1 MTRKLLSGDEA
12 IARGAWEAGCH
23 VAAAYPGTPSTEIL
37 ESLSTYKDVYS
48 EWSTNEK
55 VALEVA
61 LGASIAGARALACMK
76 HVGLNVA
83 ADPLFSAAY
92 IGARGGLVI
101 VTADDPG
108 LHSSQNEQDNR
119 YYGMMAKIP
128 VICPSDSQESKDFTR
143 RAFDISEQFD
153 IPVLLRITTR
163 SAHSSSVVE
172 LGERL
177 PRAVKGYEKQ
187 ITRNMVLPAFAKV
200 RHVDLE
206 QRLDRVRAWNEEC
219 DLNRIETGS
228 RQMGIVCDG
237 VSYQYAREVFPEASF
252 LKLGMVWPFPRE
264 LVRRFAATVDEL
276 VVVEETDPFIETQIR
291 ALYSSPGPSS
301 LAPGPL
307 PKITGKDKLPR
318 TDELSPRVLRSS
330 LLKESANAKVQTPN
344 SAAGRSE
351 FDARRST
358 LPVQGLPNRPPAL
371 CPGCPHTGIFWGL
384 QKQKLIIGGDIGCYT
399 LGGLPPHSAMDT
411 CIDMGASITV
421 AHGFDKALGTT
432 DPRRRVAFI
441 GDSTFFHSGITGLIN
456 TVYNQSNVI
465 TIISDNRT
473 TGMTGHQNHPGTG
486 ETLMGKFG
494 PIIKPEDVA
503 KACGVKSVVVVDPYK
518 VKETRKV
525 VRELLAKNEPAVII
539 NRRAC
544 ALHIRLH
551 NPVLEV
557 DPEKCTGCKTC
568 ITLGC
573 PALSFGKTGT
583 VPSQGPV
590 RLPGTVLDFSETDG
604 APSRG
609 KAHIAD
615 TICVGCGMCADVCPQ
630 SAIAQATKDK
640 GAMTKDEGQ
649 GTTSATGGAL

>member
-1 MTRKLLSGDEA
+1 MTKKLLSGDEA
-12 IARGAWEAGCH
+12 VARGAWEAGCH

-37 ESLSTYKDVYS
+37 ETLSTYEDIYC

-61 LGASIAGARALACMK
+61 LGASISGARALATMK

-119 YYGMMAKIP
+119 YYGLMARIP
-128 VICPSDSQESKDFTR
+128 VLCPSDSQDALDFTR
-143 RAFDISEQFD
+143 RAFDLSEEFD
-153 IPVLLRITTR
+153 IPVLLRLTTR

-172 LGERL
+172 LGERQAR
-177 PRAVKGYEKQ
+177 PVKGYEKQ
-187 ITRNMVLPAFAKV
+187 ITRTMVLPAFAKV
-200 RHVDLE
+200 RHADLE
-206 QRLDRVRAWNEEC
+206 QRIDRVRDWNEKS
-219 DLNRIETGS
+219 DLNRIEAGS
-228 RQMGIVCDG
+228 KKLGIICDG
-237 VSYQYAREVFPEASF
+237 VAYQYAREVFPDASF
-252 LKLGMVWPFPRE
+252 LKLGMVWPFPQE

-276 VVVEETDPFIETQIR
+276 IVIEETDPFIETQIR
-291 ALYSSPGPSS
+291 ALGI
-301 LAPGPL
+301 
-307 PKITGKDKLPR
+307 KVTGKDKLPR
-318 TDELSPRVLRSS
+318 TDELSPCVLRHS
-330 LLKESANAKVQTPN
+330 LTGEGKPVEPEAN
-344 SAAGRSE
+344 
-351 FDARRST
+351 
-358 LPVQGLPNRPPAL
+358 LPKRPPAL

-411 CIDMGASITV
+411 CIDMGASV
-421 AHGFDKALGTT
+421 SFAHGCDKALGKT
-432 DPRRRVAFI
+432 DPRRRIAFI

-486 ETLMGKFG
+486 QTLMGKVG
-494 PIIKPEDVA
+494 HVIKPEDIA
-503 KACGVKSVVVVDPYK
+503 KACGTENVVVVDPYK

-525 VRELLAKNEPAVII
+525 VRELLAKDEPAVII

-551 NPVLEV
+551 NPPYKV
-557 DPEKCTGCKTC
+557 DPEKCNGCKTC
-568 ITLGC
+568 ISLGC
-573 PALSFGKTGT
+573 PALSFSGGDMT
-583 VPSQGPV
+583 
-590 RLPGTVLDFSETDG
+590 ETSDVSDRV
-604 APSRG
+604 PSRG
-609 KAHIAD
+609 KASIEP
-615 TICVGCGMCADVCPQ
+615 TICVGCGMCADVCPT
-630 SAIAQATKDK
+630 SAIAQGTKDQGEMAKSQTK
-640 GAMTKDEGQ
+640 GTA
-649 GTTSATGGAL
+649 

>member
-1 MTRKLLSGDEA
+1 M
-12 IARGAWEAGCH
+12 
-23 VAAAYPGTPSTEIL
+23 
-37 ESLSTYKDVYS
+37 
-48 EWSTNEK
+48 
-55 VALEVA
+55 EVA
-61 LGASIAGARALACMK
+61 LGASIAGARALAAMK

-119 YYGMMAKIP
+119 YYGLMAKIP
-128 VICPSDSQESKDFTR
+128 VLCPSDSQEAKDFTR

-172 LGERL
+172 LDERL

-187 ITRNMVLPAFAKV
+187 ITRTMVLPAFAKL
-200 RHVDLE
+200 RHIDLE

-219 DLNRIETGS
+219 DLNRIEQGS
-228 RQMGIVCDG
+228 RQVGIVCDG
-237 VSYQYAREVFPEASF
+237 VSYQYAREVFPDASF
-252 LKLGMVWPFPRE
+252 LKLGMVWPFPQQ

-276 VVVEETDPFIETQIR
+276 VVIEETDPFIETQIR
-291 ALYSSPGPSS
+291 ALNPSS
-301 LAPGPL
+301 ITGL
-307 PKITGKDKLPR
+307 PSKITGKDKLPR

-330 LLKESANAKVQTPN
+330 LSSFTSSLGISNSSLPSA
-344 SAAGRSE
+344 SAAPRPS
-351 FDARRST
+351 S
-358 LPVQGLPNRPPAL
+358 PVEGLPNRPPAL

-486 ETLMGKFG
+486 ETLMGSFG

-503 KACGVKSVVVVDPYK
+503 KACGVKTVVVVDPYK

-525 VRELLAKNEPAVII
+525 VRELLAKDEPAVII

-544 ALHIRLH
+544 ALHIRLQ
-551 NPVLEV
+551 NPPFEV
-557 DPEKCTGCKTC
+557 DPEKCNGCKTC

-573 PALSFGKTGT
+573 PALSWERVQGSTGSRVQASESEPRNPGT
-583 VPSQGPV
+583 PEPHSSVPS
-590 RLPGTVLDFSETDG
+590 S
-604 APSRG
+604 G
-609 KAHIAD
+609 KAFIEP
-615 TICVGCGMCADVCPQ
+615 TICVGCGMCADVCPTA
-630 SAIAQATKDK
+630 AIAQTAKDK
-640 GAMTKDEGQ
+640 EPMTKDEGR
-649 GTTSATGGAL
+649 GTTSATGGAQ

>member
-37 ESLSTYKDVYS
+37 ESLSTYKDVYC

-55 VALEVA
+55 VAMEVA
-61 LGASIAGARALACMK
+61 LGASIAGARTLAAMK

-92 IGARGGLVI
+92 IGARGGFVI

-119 YYGMMAKIP
+119 YYGLMAKIP
-128 VICPSDSQESKDFTR
+128 VVCPSDSQEAKDFTR

-177 PRAVKGYEKQ
+177 PRAIKGYEKQ
-187 ITRNMVLPAFAKV
+187 ITRTMVLPAFAKL
-200 RHVDLE
+200 RHIDLE

-228 RQMGIVCDG
+228 RRLGIICDG
-237 VSYQYAREVFPEASF
+237 VSYQYAREVFPDASF
-252 LKLGMVWPFPRE
+252 LKLGMVWPFPQE
-264 LVRRFAATVDEL
+264 LTRRFAAAVDEL
-276 VVVEETDPFIETQIR
+276 IVIEETDPFIETQIR
-291 ALYSSPGPSS
+291 ALG
-301 LAPGPL
+301 L
-307 PKITGKDKLPR
+307 KVTGKDKLPR

-330 LLKESANAKVQTPN
+330 LSSFTSSLGISNSSSPSASSTPAP
-344 SAAGRSE
+344 SS
-351 FDARRST
+351 
-358 LPVQGLPNRPPAL
+358 PVQGLPNRPPAL

-384 QKQKLIIGGDIGCYT
+384 QKQKLVIGGDIGCYT

-421 AHGFDKALGTT
+421 AHGFDKALGSS
-432 DPRRRVAFI
+432 DPRRRIAFI

-486 ETLMGKFG
+486 ETLMGSFG
-494 PIIKPEDVA
+494 PVIKPEEIA
-503 KACGVKSVVVVDPYK
+503 KACGVKTVVVVDPYK

-525 VRELLAKNEPAVII
+525 VRELLAKDEPAVII

-544 ALHIRLH
+544 ALHIRLQ
-551 NPVLEV
+551 NPPFTV
-557 DPEKCTGCKTC
+557 DPEKCNGCKTC
-568 ITLGC
+568 ISLGC
-573 PALSFGKTGT
+573 PALSFSG
-583 VPSQGPV
+583 
-590 RLPGTVLDFSETDG
+590 E
-604 APSRG
+604 
-609 KAHIAD
+609 KAHVAE
-615 TICVGCGMCADVCPQ
+615 TICVGCGMCADVCPKE
-630 SAIAQATKDK
+630 AIAQR
-640 GAMTKDEGQ
+640 TKDEGQ
-649 GTTSATGGAL
+649 TSTSATGGAK

>member
-37 ESLSTYKDVYS
+37 ETLSTYKDVYC

-92 IGARGGLVI
+92 IGARGGFVI

-119 YYGMMAKIP
+119 YFGLMAKIP
-128 VICPSDSQESKDFTR
+128 VLCPSDSQEAKDFTR
-143 RAFDISEQFD
+143 RAFDISERFD

-200 RHVDLE
+200 RHADLE

-219 DLNRIETGS
+219 DLNRIEPGS
-228 RQMGIVCDG
+228 RQLGIVCDG
-237 VSYQYAREVFPEASF
+237 VSYQYAREVFPDASF

-264 LVRRFAATVDEL
+264 LARRFAGTVEEL
-276 VVVEETDPFIETQIR
+276 VVVEEVDPFIETQVR
-291 ALYSSPGPSS
+291 ALG
-301 LAPGPL
+301 LQT
-307 PKITGKDKLPR
+307 TGKDRLPR
-318 TDELSPRVLRSS
+318 TDELSPRVLRTSLSS
-330 LLKESANAKVQTPN
+330 FLTPP
-344 SAAGRSE
+344 SSVL
-351 FDARRST
+351 SPQS
-358 LPVQGLPNRPPAL
+358 PVQGIPNRPPAL

-486 ETLMGKFG
+486 ETLMGSFG
-494 PIIKPEDVA
+494 PIIKPEEIA
-503 KACGVKSVVVVDPYK
+503 RACGVKTVVVVDPYK

-525 VRELLAKNEPAVII
+525 VRELLAKDEPAVII

-544 ALHIRLH
+544 ALHIRLQ
-551 NPVLEV
+551 NPPYKV
-557 DPEKCTGCKTC
+557 DPETCTGCKTC
-568 ITLGC
+568 ISLGC
-573 PALSFGKTGT
+573 PALSFSDK
-583 VPSQGPV
+583 
-590 RLPGTVLDFSETDG
+590 
-604 APSRG
+604 
-609 KAHIAD
+609 KAHIAE

-630 SAIAQATKDK
+630 SAI
-640 GAMTKDEGQ
+640 GP
-649 GTTSATGGAL
+649 SSPTGGAQ